1 MKNKLLTLLL
11 VLFAAFCTTAKAQ
24 NTFYPGFQWG
34 VKGGVGYTVGETSN
48 IGKLISPSAGID
60 LGYQFTPVFTLRAD
74 IAGWQGKG
82 VFLDNS
88 WTMNYTHLAA
98 DAVFDICNMVR
109 FKADRIVNP
118 YFFAGIGAHVRF
130 NNKADNSTPG
140 VTIPTDHY
148 YWNGTK
154 ASYVG
159 RLGIGVNF
167 RVCDV
172 MGIFIEVADN
182 ATDDRF
188 NSKNGEFFDQQ
199 ITGMAGLRFTIG
211 QAKKAR
217 AAAASKAAAEMT
229 AAQATQKA
237 AAEKAAA
244 EKAEAE
250 KAERL
255 AAERATAEKAEA
267 ERIAAERAAAEKAE
281 AEKAEAERL
290 AAERATA
297 EKAEAERIA
306 AERAAAYTREGALA
320 AAVEAAKD
328 ENNDIFFTSEK
339 HGVAASERAKIDALV
354 EKLNAN
360 PDAKAVLCAFADKA
374 TGASDYNMALSEK
387 RAASVAKALEA
398 KGIDKSR
405 IITWSYGDTAQL
417 MEISRKNRVCVMIC
431 K

>member
-1 MKNKLLTLLL
+1 MKRKLLTFAITI
-11 VLFAAFCTTAKAQ
+11 FAAFGATANAQ
-24 NTFYPGFQWG
+24 DTFYPGFQWG
-34 VKGGVGYTVGETSN
+34 VKGGVGYTVGGTSK
-48 IGKLISPSAGID
+48 IGRLISPSAGID

-82 VFLDNS
+82 VFLENS
-88 WTMNYTHLAA
+88 WTMNYAHLTA
-98 DAVFDICNMVR
+98 DAVFDICNMVN

-140 VTIPTDHY
+140 ATIPTDHY

-188 NSKNGEFFDQQ
+188 NSKKGEFFDQQ

-217 AAAASKAAAEMT
+217 AAAASKAAAEIA
-229 AAQATQKA
+229 AAQAAQKA

-244 EKAEAE
+244 EKAEAQ
-250 KAERL
+250 RL
-255 AAERATAEKAEA
+255 
-267 ERIAAERAAAEKAE
+267 AAERAAAEKAAAE
-281 AEKAEAERL
+281 KAAAEKAEAQRL
-290 AAERATA
+290 AAERAAA
-297 EKAEAERIA
+297 EKAAVYSRD
-306 AERAAAYTREGALA
+306 GALA
-320 AAVEAAKD
+320 AAFEAAKD
-328 ENNDIFFTSEK
+328 ENNDVFFASEK
-339 HGVAASERAKIDALV
+339 HKVAASERAKIDALV

-374 TGASDYNMALSEK
+374 TGAPDYNMALSEK

-405 IITWSYGDTAQL
+405 IITWFYGDTAQL
-417 MEISRKNRVCVMIC
+417 MEITRKNRVCVMIC

>member
-1 MKNKLLTLLL
+1 MKRKLLTFAITI
-11 VLFAAFCTTAKAQ
+11 FAAFGATANAQ
-24 NTFYPGFQWG
+24 DTFYPGFQWG

-48 IGKLISPSAGID
+48 FGKLISPSAGID

-74 IAGWQGKG
+74 IAGWQGKA
-82 VFLDNS
+82 VFLENP
-88 WTMNYTHLAA
+88 WTMNYAHFTA

-109 FKADRIVNP
+109 FKANRVVNP

-140 VTIPTDHY
+140 ATIPTDHY

-188 NSKNGEFFDQQ
+188 NSKKGEFFDQQ

-217 AAAASKAAAEMT
+217 AAAASKAAAEMA
-229 AAQATQKA
+229 AAQAAQKA
-237 AAEKAAA
+237 ASEKV
-244 EKAEAE
+244 
-250 KAERL
+250 
-255 AAERATAEKAEA
+255 
-267 ERIAAERAAAEKAE
+267 AAEKAE

-328 ENNDIFFTSEK
+328 EKNDIFFTSGK
-339 HGVAASERAKIDALV
+339 YSVATSEQAKIDALV

-374 TGASDYNMALSEK
+374 TGTSDYNMALSEK

-405 IITWSYGDTAQL
+405 IITWWFGDTVQVS
-417 MEISRKNRVCVMIC
+417 EVSHKNRVCVMIC

>member
-1 MKNKLLTLLL
+1 MKRKLLTFAITI
-11 VLFAAFCTTAKAQ
+11 FAAFGATANAQ
-24 NTFYPGFQWG
+24 DTFYPGFQWG

-48 IGKLISPSAGID
+48 FGKLISPSAGID
-60 LGYQFTPVFTLRAD
+60 LGYQFTPIFTLRAD
-74 IAGWQGKG
+74 IAGWQGKA
-82 VFLDNS
+82 VFLENP
-88 WTMNYTHLAA
+88 WTMNYAHLTA

-109 FKADRIVNP
+109 FKANRVVNP

-140 VTIPTDHY
+140 ATIPTDHY

-188 NSKNGEFFDQQ
+188 NSKKGELFDQQ

-217 AAAASKAAAEMT
+217 AAAASKAAAEMA
-229 AAQATQKA
+229 AAQAAQKA

-244 EKAEAE
+244 EKAEAQ
-250 KAERL
+250 RL
-255 AAERATAEKAEA
+255 
-267 ERIAAERAAAEKAE
+267 AAERAAAEKAA
-281 AEKAEAERL
+281 AEKAAAEEAEAQRL
-290 AAERATA
+290 AAERAAA
-297 EKAEAERIA
+297 EKAAVYSRD
-306 AERAAAYTREGALA
+306 GALA
-320 AAVEAAKD
+320 AAFEAAKD
-328 ENNDIFFTSEK
+328 ENNDVFFTSEK
-339 HGVAASERAKIDALV
+339 HKVAASERAKIDALV

-405 IITWSYGDTAQL
+405 IITWYYGDTAQPI
-417 MEISRKNRVCVMIC
+417 EISRKNRACVMIC

>member
-1 MKNKLLTLLL
+1 MKRKFLTFAITI
-11 VLFAAFCTTAKAQ
+11 FAAFGATANAQ
-24 NTFYPGFQWG
+24 DTFYPGFQWG

-48 IGKLISPSAGID
+48 FGKLISPSAGID

-74 IAGWQGKG
+74 IAGWQGKA
-82 VFLDNS
+82 VFLENP
-88 WTMNYTHLAA
+88 WTMNYAHLTA

-109 FKADRIVNP
+109 FKADRVVNP

-188 NSKNGEFFDQQ
+188 NSKKGELFDQQ

-217 AAAASKAAAEMT
+217 AAAASKAAAEMA
-229 AAQATQKA
+229 AAQAAQKA
-237 AAEKAAA
+237 AAEKVAS
-244 EKAEAE
+244 
-250 KAERL
+250 
-255 AAERATAEKAEA
+255 EKAEA
-267 ERIAAERAAAEKAE
+267 ERIAAERAAAEKAAAE
-281 AEKAEAERL
+281 KSAAEKAEAQRL
-290 AAERATA
+290 AAERAAA
-297 EKAEAERIA
+297 EKSAVYSRD
-306 AERAAAYTREGALA
+306 GALA
-320 AAVEAAKD
+320 AAFEAAKD
-328 ENNDIFFTSEK
+328 ENNDVFFASEK
-339 HGVAASERAKIDALV
+339 HKVAASERAKIDALV

-417 MEISRKNRVCVMIC
+417 MEITRKNRACVMIC

>member
-48 IGKLISPSAGID
+48 FGKLISPSAGID

-217 AAAASKAAAEMT
+217 AAAASKAAAEMA
-229 AAQATQKA
+229 AAQAAQKA
-237 AAEKAAA
+237 AAEKVA
-244 EKAEAE
+244 
-250 KAERL
+250 
-255 AAERATAEKAEA
+255 AEKAEA
-267 ERIAAERAAAEKAE
+267 ERIAAEKAE

-405 IITWSYGDTAQL
+405 IITWSYGDTVQL

>member
-48 IGKLISPSAGID
+48 FGKLISPSAGID
-60 LGYQFTPVFTLRAD
+60 LGYQFTPVLTLRAD
-74 IAGWQGKG
+74 IAGWQGKA

-88 WTMNYTHLAA
+88 WTMNYAHLTA

-109 FKADRIVNP
+109 FNANRVVNP

-140 VTIPTDHY
+140 ATIPTDHY

-172 MGIFIEVADN
+172 MGVFIEVADN
-182 ATDDRF
+182 ATNDRF
-188 NSKNGEFFDQQ
+188 NSKKGELFDQQ

-217 AAAASKAAAEMT
+217 AAAASKAAAEMA
-229 AAQATQKA
+229 AAQAAQKA
-237 AAEKAAA
+237 EAEKAAA

-250 KAERL
+250 KL
-255 AAERATAEKAEA
+255 
-267 ERIAAERAAAEKAE
+267 AAERAAAC
-281 AEKAEAERL
+281 
-290 AAERATA
+290 
-297 EKAEAERIA
+297 
-306 AERAAAYTREGALA
+306 TRDGALA

-328 ENNDIFFTSEK
+328 ENNDVFFTSEK
-339 HGVAASERAKIDALV
+339 YGVAASEQAKIDALV

-360 PDAKAVLCAFADKA
+360 ADAKAVLCAFADNA
-374 TGASDYNMALSEK
+374 TGTSDYNMALSEK

-405 IITWSYGDTAQL
+405 IITWFYGDTAQL
-417 MEISRKNRVCVMIC
+417 MGISRKNRVCVMIC

>member
-1 MKNKLLTLLL
+1 MKRKLLTFAITI
-11 VLFAAFCTTAKAQ
+11 FAAFGATANAQ
-24 NTFYPGFQWG
+24 DTFYPGFQWG

-48 IGKLISPSAGID
+48 FGKLISPSAGID

-82 VFLDNS
+82 VFMENS
-88 WTMNYTHLAA
+88 WTMNYAHLTA

-109 FKADRIVNP
+109 FKANRVVNP

-140 VTIPTDHY
+140 ATIPTDHY

-188 NSKNGEFFDQQ
+188 NSKKGELFDQQ

-217 AAAASKAAAEMT
+217 AAAASKAAAEMA
-229 AAQATQKA
+229 AAQAAQKA
-237 AAEKAAA
+237 AAEKVA
-244 EKAEAE
+244 
-250 KAERL
+250 
-255 AAERATAEKAEA
+255 AEKAEA

-297 EKAEAERIA
+297 EKAEAERIT
-306 AERAAAYTREGALA
+306 AERAAACTREGAFA
-320 AAVEAAKD
+320 AAIEAAKD
-328 ENNDIFFTSEK
+328 ENNDIFFTVSKSVVSTLGQARIE
-339 HGVAASERAKIDALV
+339 AIV
-354 EKLNAN
+354 ETLNAN

-374 TGASDYNMALSEK
+374 TGTPGYNMTLSKK
-387 RAASVAKALEA
+387 RACSVAKALEE

-405 IITWSYGDTAQL
+405 IITWWFGDTVQIF
-417 MEISRKNRVCVMIC
+417 EESNKNRVCVMIC

>member
-1 MKNKLLTLLL
+1 MKRKLLTFAITI
-11 VLFAAFCTTAKAQ
+11 FAAFCTTAKAQ
-24 NTFYPGFQWG
+24 DTFYPGFQLG
-34 VKGGVGYTVGETSN
+34 VKGGVGYTVGGTSK
-48 IGKLISPSAGID
+48 IGRLISPSAGID

-74 IAGWQGKG
+74 IAGWQGKA
-82 VFLDNS
+82 VFLENP
-88 WTMNYTHLAA
+88 WTMNYAHLTA

-109 FKADRIVNP
+109 FKANRVVNP

-188 NSKNGEFFDQQ
+188 NSKKGELFDQQ

-217 AAAASKAAAEMT
+217 AAAASKAAAEMA
-229 AAQATQKA
+229 AAQAAQKA
-237 AAEKAAA
+237 AAEKVA
-244 EKAEAE
+244 
-250 KAERL
+250 
-255 AAERATAEKAEA
+255 AEKAEA
-267 ERIAAERAAAEKAE
+267 ERIAAERAAAEKAAAE
-281 AEKAEAERL
+281 KAAAEKAEAQRL
-290 AAERATA
+290 AAERAAA
-297 EKAEAERIA
+297 EKAAVYSRD
-306 AERAAAYTREGALA
+306 GALA
-320 AAVEAAKD
+320 AAFEAAKD
-328 ENNDIFFTSEK
+328 ENNDVFFASEK
-339 HGVAASERAKIDALV
+339 YGVAASERAKIDALV

-374 TGASDYNMALSEK
+374 TGAPDYNMTLSEK

-405 IITWSYGDTAQL
+405 IITHWFGDTVQL
-417 MEISRKNRVCVMIC
+417 FEVSRKNRVCVMTW

>member
-1 MKNKLLTLLL
+1 MKRKLLTFAITI
-11 VLFAAFCTTAKAQ
+11 FAAFGATANAQ
-24 NTFYPGFQWG
+24 DTFYPGFQWG

-48 IGKLISPSAGID
+48 FGKLISPSAGID

-74 IAGWQGKG
+74 IAGWQGKA
-82 VFLDNS
+82 VFLENP
-88 WTMNYTHLAA
+88 WTMNYAHLTA

-109 FKADRIVNP
+109 FNANRVVNP

-130 NNKADNSTPG
+130 NNNADNSTPG
-140 VTIPTDHY
+140 ATIPTDHY
-148 YWNGTK
+148 YWNDTK

-188 NSKNGEFFDQQ
+188 NSKKGELFDQQ

-217 AAAASKAAAEMT
+217 TVAASKAAAEI
-229 AAQATQKA
+229 AATQAAQKA
-237 AAEKAAA
+237 AAEKVA
-244 EKAEAE
+244 
-250 KAERL
+250 
-255 AAERATAEKAEA
+255 AEKAEA
-267 ERIAAERAAAEKAE
+267 ERIAAEKAA

-306 AERAAAYTREGALA
+306 AERAAACTRDGALA

-328 ENNDIFFTSEK
+328 ENNDVFFTSGK
-339 HGVAASERAKIDALV
+339 YSVTASEQVKVDEFV
-354 EKLNAN
+354 KKLNDN
-360 PDAKAVLCAFADKA
+360 PDTKAVLCAFADKA
-374 TGASDYNMALSEK
+374 TGTPDYNMALSEK
-387 RAASVAKALEA
+387 RAASVAKSLEA

-405 IITWSYGDTAQL
+405 IITWSYGDTAQVS
-417 MEISRKNRVCVMIC
+417 EVSHKNRVCVMIC

>member
-98 DAVFDICNMVR
+98 DAVFDICNMVN

-140 VTIPTDHY
+140 TTIPTDHY

-159 RLGIGVNF
+159 SLGIGVNF

-172 MGIFIEVADN
+172 MGVFIEVADN
-182 ATDDRF
+182 ATNDRF
-188 NSKNGEFFDQQ
+188 NSKKGELFDQQ

-217 AAAASKAAAEMT
+217 AAAASKAAAEMA
-229 AAQATQKA
+229 AAQAAQKA
-237 AAEKAAA
+237 AAEKVA
-244 EKAEAE
+244 
-250 KAERL
+250 
-255 AAERATAEKAEA
+255 AEKAEA
-267 ERIAAERAAAEKAE
+267 ERIAAEKAE

-374 TGASDYNMALSEK
+374 TGASDYNIALSEK

>member
-1 MKNKLLTLLL
+1 MKRKLLTFAITI
-11 VLFAAFCTTAKAQ
+11 FAAFGATANAQ
-24 NTFYPGFQWG
+24 DTFYPGFQWG

-48 IGKLISPSAGID
+48 FGKLISPSAGID

-82 VFLDNS
+82 VFLENS
-88 WTMNYTHLAA
+88 WTMNYAHLTA
-98 DAVFDICNMVR
+98 DAVFDICNMVN

-140 VTIPTDHY
+140 ATIPTDHY

-188 NSKNGEFFDQQ
+188 NSKKGEFFDQQ

-217 AAAASKAAAEMT
+217 AAAASKAAAEIA
-229 AAQATQKA
+229 AAQAAQKA

-244 EKAEAE
+244 EKAEAQ
-250 KAERL
+250 RL
-255 AAERATAEKAEA
+255 
-267 ERIAAERAAAEKAE
+267 AAERAAAEKAAAE
-281 AEKAEAERL
+281 KAAAEKAEAQRL
-290 AAERATA
+290 AAERAAA
-297 EKAEAERIA
+297 EKAAVYSRD
-306 AERAAAYTREGALA
+306 GALA
-320 AAVEAAKD
+320 AAFEAAKD
-328 ENNDIFFTSEK
+328 ENNDVFFASEK
-339 HGVAASERAKIDALV
+339 HKVAASERAKIDALV

-374 TGASDYNMALSEK
+374 TGAPDYNMALSEK

-405 IITWSYGDTAQL
+405 IITWFYGDTAQL
-417 MEISRKNRVCVMIC
+417 MEITRKNRVCVMIC

>member
-1 MKNKLLTLLL
+1 MKRKLLTFAITI
-11 VLFAAFCTTAKAQ
+11 FAAFGATANAQ
-24 NTFYPGFQWG
+24 DTFYPGFQLG
-34 VKGGVGYTVGETSN
+34 VKGGVGYTVGGTSK
-48 IGKLISPSAGID
+48 IGRLISPSAGID

-88 WTMNYTHLAA
+88 WTMNYAHLTA
-98 DAVFDICNMVR
+98 DAVFDICNMVN

-188 NSKNGEFFDQQ
+188 NSKKGELFDQQ

-217 AAAASKAAAEMT
+217 AAAASKAAAEMA
-229 AAQATQKA
+229 AAQAAQKA
-237 AAEKAAA
+237 AAEKVA
-244 EKAEAE
+244 
-250 KAERL
+250 
-255 AAERATAEKAEA
+255 AEKAEA
-267 ERIAAERAAAEKAE
+267 ERIAAERAE
-281 AEKAEAERL
+281 AQRL
-290 AAERATA
+290 AAERAAA
-297 EKAEAERIA
+297 EKAAVYSRD
-306 AERAAAYTREGALA
+306 GALA
-320 AAVEAAKD
+320 AAFEAAKD
-328 ENNDIFFTSEK
+328 ENNDVFFTSEK
-339 HGVAASERAKIDALV
+339 HCVAASEQAKIDALV

-374 TGASDYNMALSEK
+374 TGASDYNMTLSEK

>member
-1 MKNKLLTLLL
+1 MKRKLLTFAITI
-11 VLFAAFCTTAKAQ
+11 FAAFGATANAQ
-24 NTFYPGFQWG
+24 DTFYPGFQWG
-34 VKGGVGYTVGETSN
+34 VKGGVGYTVGGTSK
-48 IGKLISPSAGID
+48 IGRLISPSAGID

-82 VFLDNS
+82 VFLENS
-88 WTMNYTHLAA
+88 WTMNYAHLTA
-98 DAVFDICNMVR
+98 DAVFDICNMVN

-140 VTIPTDHY
+140 ATIPTDHY

-188 NSKNGEFFDQQ
+188 NSKKGEFFDQQ

-217 AAAASKAAAEMT
+217 AAAASKAAAEIA
-229 AAQATQKA
+229 AAQAAQKA

-244 EKAEAE
+244 EKAEAQ
-250 KAERL
+250 RF
-255 AAERATAEKAEA
+255 
-267 ERIAAERAAAEKAE
+267 AAERAAAEKAAAE
-281 AEKAEAERL
+281 KAAAEKAEAQRL
-290 AAERATA
+290 AAERAAA
-297 EKAEAERIA
+297 EKAAVYSRD
-306 AERAAAYTREGALA
+306 GALA
-320 AAVEAAKD
+320 AAFEAAKD
-328 ENNDIFFTSEK
+328 ENNDVFFASEK
-339 HGVAASERAKIDALV
+339 HKVAASERAKIDALV

-405 IITWSYGDTAQL
+405 IITWFYGDTAQL
-417 MEISRKNRVCVMIC
+417 MEITRKNRVCVMIC

>member
-1 MKNKLLTLLL
+1 MKRKLLT
-11 VLFAAFCTTAKAQ
+11 FAITIFATFGATANAQ
-24 NTFYPGFQWG
+24 DTFYPGFQLG
-34 VKGGVGYTVGETSN
+34 VKGGVGYTVGGTSK
-48 IGKLISPSAGID
+48 IGRLISPSAGID

-74 IAGWQGKG
+74 IAGWQGKA

-88 WTMNYTHLAA
+88 WTMNYAHLTA
-98 DAVFDICNMVR
+98 DAVFDICNMVN
-109 FKADRIVNP
+109 FKANRIVNP

-159 RLGIGVNF
+159 RLGVGVNF
-167 RVCDV
+167 RVSDV

-188 NSKNGEFFDQQ
+188 NSRKGELFDQQ

-217 AAAASKAAAEMT
+217 AAAASKAAAEMA
-229 AAQATQKA
+229 AAQAAQKA
-237 AAEKAAA
+237 AAEKVA
-244 EKAEAE
+244 
-250 KAERL
+250 
-255 AAERATAEKAEA
+255 AEKAEA
-267 ERIAAERAAAEKAE
+267 ERIAAERAAAEKAAAE
-281 AEKAEAERL
+281 KAAAEKAEAQRL
-290 AAERATA
+290 AAERAAA
-297 EKAEAERIA
+297 EKSAVYSRD
-306 AERAAAYTREGALA
+306 GALA
-320 AAVEAAKD
+320 AAFEAAKD
-328 ENNDIFFTSEK
+328 ENNDVFFTSEK

-360 PDAKAVLCAFADKA
+360 PEAKAVLCAFADKA
-374 TGASDYNMALSEK
+374 TGAPDYNMALSEK

>member
-1 MKNKLLTLLL
+1 MKRKLLTFAITI
-11 VLFAAFCTTAKAQ
+11 FAAFGATANAQ
-24 NTFYPGFQWG
+24 DTFYPGFQWG
-34 VKGGVGYTVGETSN
+34 VKGGVGYTVGGTSN

-74 IAGWQGKG
+74 IAGWQGKA
-82 VFLDNS
+82 VFLENP
-88 WTMNYTHLAA
+88 WTMNYAHLTA
-98 DAVFDICNMVR
+98 DAFFDICNMVN

-188 NSKNGEFFDQQ
+188 NSRKGELFDQQ

-217 AAAASKAAAEMT
+217 AAAEMA
-229 AAQATQKA
+229 AAQAAQKA
-237 AAEKAAA
+237 AAEKVA
-244 EKAEAE
+244 
-250 KAERL
+250 
-255 AAERATAEKAEA
+255 AEKAEA
-267 ERIAAERAAAEKAE
+267 ERIAAEKAE

-374 TGASDYNMALSEK
+374 TGASDYNIALSEK

-405 IITWSYGDTAQL
+405 IITWWFGDTAQVL
-417 MEISRKNRVCVMIC
+417 EVSHKNRVCVMIC

>member
-1 MKNKLLTLLL
+1 MKRKLLTFAITI
-11 VLFAAFCTTAKAQ
+11 FAAFGATANAQ
-24 NTFYPGFQWG
+24 DTFYPGFQWG
-34 VKGGVGYTVGETSN
+34 VKGGVGYTVGGTSK
-48 IGKLISPSAGID
+48 IGRLISPSAGID

-82 VFLDNS
+82 VFLENS
-88 WTMNYTHLAA
+88 WTMNYAHLTA
-98 DAVFDICNMVR
+98 DAVFDICNMVN

-140 VTIPTDHY
+140 ATIPTDHY

-188 NSKNGEFFDQQ
+188 NSKKGEFFDQQ

-217 AAAASKAAAEMT
+217 AAAASKAAAEIA
-229 AAQATQKA
+229 AAQAAQKA

-244 EKAEAE
+244 EKAEAQ
-250 KAERL
+250 RL
-255 AAERATAEKAEA
+255 
-267 ERIAAERAAAEKAE
+267 AAERAAAEKAAAE
-281 AEKAEAERL
+281 KAAAEKAEAQRL
-290 AAERATA
+290 AAERAAA
-297 EKAEAERIA
+297 EKAAVYSRD
-306 AERAAAYTREGALA
+306 GALA
-320 AAVEAAKD
+320 AAFEAAKD
-328 ENNDIFFTSEK
+328 ENNDVFFASEK
-339 HGVAASERAKIDALV
+339 HKVAASERAKIDALV

-374 TGASDYNMALSEK
+374 TGASDYNMTLSEK

-405 IITWSYGDTAQL
+405 IITWFYGDTAQL
-417 MEISRKNRVCVMIC
+417 MEITRKNRVCVMIC

>member
-11 VLFAAFCTTAKAQ
+11 VLLATFGATANAQ
-24 NTFYPGFQWG
+24 DTFYPGFQLG
-34 VKGGVGYTVGETSN
+34 VKGGVGYTVGGTSK
-48 IGKLISPSAGID
+48 IGRLISPSAGID
-60 LGYQFTPVFTLRAD
+60 LGYQFTPVLTLRAD

-88 WTMNYTHLAA
+88 WTMNYAHLTA
-98 DAVFDICNMVR
+98 DAVFDICNMVN

-130 NNKADNSTPG
+130 NNKADNSTPS
-140 VTIPTDHY
+140 VTIPFDNY

-167 RVCDV
+167 RVYDV

-188 NSKNGEFFDQQ
+188 NSRKGELFDQQ

-217 AAAASKAAAEMT
+217 AAAASKAAAEMA
-229 AAQATQKA
+229 AAQAAQKA
-237 AAEKAAA
+237 AAEKVA
-244 EKAEAE
+244 
-250 KAERL
+250 
-255 AAERATAEKAEA
+255 AEKAEA
-267 ERIAAERAAAEKAE
+267 ERIAAERAAAEKAAAE
-281 AEKAEAERL
+281 KAAAEKAEAQRL
-290 AAERATA
+290 AAERAAA
-297 EKAEAERIA
+297 EKAAVYSRD
-306 AERAAAYTREGALA
+306 GALA
-320 AAVEAAKD
+320 AAFEAAKD
-328 ENNDIFFTSEK
+328 ENNDVFFTSEK

-374 TGASDYNMALSEK
+374 TGAPDYNMALSEK

-405 IITWSYGDTAQL
+405 IITHWFGDTAQL

>member
-1 MKNKLLTLLL
+1 MKRKLLTFAITI
-11 VLFAAFCTTAKAQ
+11 FAAFGATANAQ
-24 NTFYPGFQWG
+24 DTFYPGFQWG
-34 VKGGVGYTVGETSN
+34 VKGGVGYTVGGTSK
-48 IGKLISPSAGID
+48 IGRLISPSAGID

-82 VFLDNS
+82 VFLENS
-88 WTMNYTHLAA
+88 WTMNYAHLTA
-98 DAVFDICNMVR
+98 DAVFDICNMVN

-140 VTIPTDHY
+140 ATIPTDHY

-188 NSKNGEFFDQQ
+188 NSKKGEFFDQQ

-217 AAAASKAAAEMT
+217 AAAASKAAAEIA
-229 AAQATQKA
+229 AAQAAQKA

-244 EKAEAE
+244 EKAEAQ
-250 KAERL
+250 RL
-255 AAERATAEKAEA
+255 
-267 ERIAAERAAAEKAE
+267 AAERAAAEKAAAE
-281 AEKAEAERL
+281 KAAAEKAEAQRL
-290 AAERATA
+290 AAERAAA
-297 EKAEAERIA
+297 EKAAVYSRD
-306 AERAAAYTREGALA
+306 GALA
-320 AAVEAAKD
+320 AAFEAAKD
-328 ENNDIFFTSEK
+328 ENNDVFFASEK
-339 HGVAASERAKIDALV
+339 HKVAASERAKIDALV

-405 IITWSYGDTAQL
+405 IITWFYGDTAQL
-417 MEISRKNRVCVMIC
+417 MEITRKNRVCVMIC